1 MGISM
6 KDDLYKNL
14 VCLPT
19 IHRIVKT
26 FFSATS
32 MKRYWTNE
40 HPELF
45 YVIKNS
51 FKAEMNGK
59 FYDINPGDIVLV
71 PPGVQHRGFPES
83 EEGVFQIMIIFS
95 WEISDYLLEKVHYDS
110 LLKIPPY
117 KKKSIV
123 EIITSMRMEQNRRNE
138 MENLMLRSKLHA
150 VLMEMLNYVEQ
161 TNDDSQFLSGN
172 KADRIVG
179 NAKKFMDDHYT
190 ETIALKD
197 ISDELSISP
206 YYLSHLFKKEC
217 GFTVFSYLAG
227 LRLNKAKDLIE
238 DGRMT
243 ISEVANTVGYNNKSY
258 FTQTFRNYFGMNP
271 SEVLKK

>member
-6 KDDLYKNL
+6 KEDLYKNL

-26 FFSATS
+26 FFSAAS

-59 FYDINPGDIVLV
+59 FYEINPGDIVLV

-95 WEISDYLLEKVHYDS
+95 WEISDYLLEKVHCRS
-110 LLKIPPY
+110 QACRMKASSTTHHWSSSIPATNSGVWRRPA
-117 KKKSIV
+117 
-123 EIITSMRMEQNRRNE
+123 QNFSSCAFASTGSA
-138 MENLMLRSKLHA
+138 RS
-150 VLMEMLNYVEQ
+150 
-161 TNDDSQFLSGN
+161 
-172 KADRIVG
+172 
-179 NAKKFMDDHYT
+179 
-190 ETIALKD
+190 
-197 ISDELSISP
+197 
-206 YYLSHLFKKEC
+206 
-217 GFTVFSYLAG
+217 
-227 LRLNKAKDLIE
+227 
-238 DGRMT
+238 MT
-243 ISEVANTVGYNNKSY
+243 IC
-258 FTQTFRNYFGMNP
+258 
-271 SEVLKK
+271 